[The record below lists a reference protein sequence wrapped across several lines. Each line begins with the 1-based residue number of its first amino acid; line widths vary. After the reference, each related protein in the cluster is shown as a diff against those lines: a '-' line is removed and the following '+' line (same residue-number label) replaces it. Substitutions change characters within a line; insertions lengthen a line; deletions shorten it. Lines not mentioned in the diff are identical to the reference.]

1 MLSIV
6 TTPSFLQF
14 FSDAPLWVAF
24 IMPGA
29 ILALAVCIEVSIITM
44 LENKNVD
51 GSKLTGIELAMKF
64 IALMGFLATFI
75 GFPELFRAKGF
86 TGVYPVVLSLAT
98 VATNLFVTLLALVG
112 VYKAVMTEPVPGD

>member
-1 MLSIV
+1 MSPIA
-6 TTPSFLQF
+6 TPPFLQF

-24 IMPGA
+24 VAPGT

-64 IALMGFLATFI
+64 IALMGFLATFV

-86 TGVYPVVLSLAT
+86 AGAYPVVLSLAT